1 SADAARATMDEV
13 GTAVIS
19 IALVLS
25 AVFIPTAFVSGIT
38 GQFYR
43 QFAITIASATIISA
57 FVSLTLS
64 PALAAILFKGHHEH
78 AKPSVLMKPVHILFN
93 GFNRGF
99 AALAAGY
106 SALVRTLARVTGIML
121 VIYAGLIAGAIG
133 FVMYMPTGFIPALDR
148 GIVIVSL
155 QLPAGASLERTDAV
169 VRKAQEIIHA
179 TPGFKYTNGYT
190 GRSGS
195 TFTNGSNLAAIFCVL
210 DDFLERHHKGLTVNR
225 VAQDLRDRL
234 AAEINDAT
242 AQVFVPPPVRGVGGT
257 SGFSMRLQDRVG
269 LGSEAFSRAAQDL
282 IQAANSTPGI
292 INTFTTFSTGT
303 PQIFVDVDRMKA
315 QMLKVP
321 MANVFEAMRVYMG
334 SAYVNDFNMFGRT
347 YRVTAQADSAFRL
360 DPENISRIRVRNTDG
375 QMVPMGSLVTFREIT
390 GPDRVP
396 RYNLFPTIEIN
407 GQSAAG
413 VSSGQSLEIMQT
425 VAARTLPPGVAYEW
439 TDLSYQEK
447 KTGRTGY
454 YIFALSVLFV
464 FLALAAQYE
473 SWSLPFAIILIV
485 PMCLL
490 SAVFGVWLHG
500 QDINILTQVS
510 FVVLIG
516 LAAKNAVLIVEF
528 ARQLEDKGHD
538 IVSAAVEAC
547 KLRLRPILMTSMA
560 FASGV
565 LPLYFAKGAGAEMRI
580 ALGTG
585 VFWGMI
591 GVTLFGLIF
600 TPVFYVVMRKL
611 ATRKRAGAV
620 TAPQPAE

>member
-1 SADAARATMDEV
+1 
-13 GTAVIS
+13 
-19 IALVLS
+19 
-25 AVFIPTAFVSGIT
+25 
-38 GQFYR
+38 
-43 QFAITIASATIISA
+43 
-57 FVSLTLS
+57 
-64 PALAAILFKGHHEH
+64 
-78 AKPSVLMKPVHILFN
+78 MKPVHLLFN

-106 SALVRTLARVTGIML
+106 GALVRALARVTTVML
-121 VIYAGLIAGAIG
+121 VIYAGLIAGAIA
-133 FVMYMPTGFIPALDR
+133 FVMNMPTGFIPALDR

-155 QLPAGASLERTDAV
+155 QLPPGASLERTDAV
-169 VRKAQEIIHA
+169 ARKAQDIIHA
-179 TPGFKYTNGYT
+179 TPGFRHTSGYA

-195 TFTNGSNLAAIFCVL
+195 TFTNGSNVAAIFCVL
-210 DDFLERHHKGLTVNR
+210 DDFMERHEKGLTIHR
-225 VAQDLRDRL
+225 VAQDVRERL
-234 AAEINDAT
+234 AREITDAT
-242 AQVFVPPPVRGVGGT
+242 TQVFIPPPVRGVGGT
-257 SGFSMRLQDRVG
+257 SGFSMRLQDRAG

-282 IQAANSTPGI
+282 IQAANGTPGI
-292 INTFTTFSTGT
+292 ANTFTTFSTGT

-321 MANVFEAMRVYMG
+321 MSNVFEAMRVYMG

-360 DPENISRIRVRNTDG
+360 DPENISRIRVRNADG
-375 QMVPMGSLVTFREIT
+375 QMVPMGSLVTFRETT

-396 RYNLFPTIEIN
+396 RYNLFPAIEIN

-413 VSSGQSLEIMQT
+413 VSSGQALEIMQG
-425 VAARTLPPGVAYEW
+425 VAARTLPPGITYEW

-516 LAAKNAVLIVEF
+516 LAAKNAILIVEF
-528 ARQLEDKGHD
+528 ARQLEGRGHD

-547 KLRLRPILMTSMA
+547 VLRLRPILMTSMA
-560 FASGV
+560 FTSGV

-611 ATRKRAGAV
+611 TTRKRTGPAA
-620 TAPQPAE
+620 APQPAE